1 MKMYVNHKRL
11 RGLWLLL
18 LCLAVF
24 PACSDSK
31 MPEQLIGKWQSD
43 HERYQDCFMQID
55 AKRIVFGNKQQDNE
69 TGIIKKVTQIKKNS
83 TQIVRVE
90 YMNFYLT
97 KFTLNLVY
105 SNKAGD
111 SIWFENQP
119 AVIWKRAPLFKTS
132 Q

>member
-11 RGLWLLL
+11 RGSWLLL
-18 LCLAVF
+18 LFLAVF
-24 PACSDSK
+24 PACSGSK

-83 TQIVRVE
+83 SLIVRIE
-90 YMNFYLT
+90 YENFYLT
-97 KFTLNLVY
+97 KSTVNLVY
-105 SNKAGD
+105 SKNAGD
-111 SIWFENQP
+111 SIWLEKQP
-119 AVIWKRAPLFKTS
+119 EVVWKRASLYKAR